1 MGVIVIYIYALIAFA
16 FFRPLFNPDDELYCA
31 TLAECTVSLLRYGG
45 AAQLT
50 DVRFQFPRFWLFFLS
65 DRNIWNPNKT
75 QHFK

>member
-50 DVRFQFPRFWLFFLS
+50 DVRSNFQDLVVFPFWPKYLE
-65 DRNIWNPNKT
+65 PK
-75 QHFK
+75 